1 MGWLPS
7 ASWSFYHRHGDG
19 VPDQDKTPENRKWKK
34 KKKKQEELEVQ
45 EDTSELN
52 QHK

>member
-34 KKKKQEELEVQ
+34 KKKARRAR
-45 EDTSELN
+45 SPGGY
-52 QHK
+52 